1 MPSTSPQ
8 DYSSVIASPE
18 WTQSPARL
26 DGLSQLRLL
35 IDEIALVPTEHDA
48 ALAINQTGKTILRFD
63 FGSFAFLRAGASDC
77 VSHFSS
83 SDTHR

>member
-1 MPSTSPQ
+1 
-8 DYSSVIASPE
+8 
-18 WTQSPARL
+18 
-26 DGLSQLRLL
+26 L